1 MRRALAL
8 ALVLAVL
15 FAAPAHAGSASD
27 RHGACDGGP
36 GRWRLRVQREDA
48 DTLRIR
54 FRIEDVAPGQ
64 SWQLFISDNGT
75 RIYSATRSS
84 GSQGEIRV
92 NKQTRDRNGRDHIAA
107 NAVNSATGSTC
118 EGSVSI

>member
-1 MRRALAL
+1 MLAI

-15 FAAPAHAGSASD
+15 VATPAVAGGGSD
-27 RHGACDGGP
+27 RRGSCSGGP
-36 GRWRLRVQREDA
+36 GHWRLRVQREDA
-48 DTLRIR
+48 DTLRVR

-75 RIYSATRSS
+75 RIYSATRTSTS
-84 GSQGEIRV
+84 DGEIRV
-92 NKQTRDRNGRDHIAA
+92 RKHTRDRAGRDHIAA
-107 NAVNSATGSTC
+107 NAVNSATGTTC

>member
-1 MRRALAL
+1 M
-8 ALVLAVL
+8 
-15 FAAPAHAGSASD
+15 
-27 RHGACDGGP
+27 
-36 GRWRLRVQREDA
+36 
-48 DTLRIR
+48 
-54 FRIEDVAPGQ
+54 APGQ

-75 RIYSATRSS
+75 RIYSATRNS

-92 NKQTRDRNGRDHIAA
+92 SKNTRDRSGRDHIAA

>member
-1 MRRALAL
+1 MRRALSL

-15 FAAPAHAGSASD
+15 FTVPAHAGSAND

-75 RIYSATRSS
+75 RIYSATRTST
-84 GSQGEIRV
+84 SQGEIRV
-92 NKQTRDRNGRDHIAA
+92 DKNTRDRAGRDHIAA
-107 NAVNSATGSTC
+107 NAVNSATGTTC